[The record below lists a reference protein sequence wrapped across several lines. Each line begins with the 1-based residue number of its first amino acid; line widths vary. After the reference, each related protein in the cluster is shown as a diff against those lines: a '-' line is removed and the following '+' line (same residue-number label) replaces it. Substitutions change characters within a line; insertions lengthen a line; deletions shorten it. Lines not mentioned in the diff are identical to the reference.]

1 MSENKLSDS
10 TAPAATAASDAAVPD
25 RTVLPLAEPTYPP
38 ITETDVSK
46 ATPPPLFE
54 VKAPPGAP
62 NVLVIMLDNLG
73 FGATKTFGGVIT
85 CRHWNASPRTG

>member
-25 RTVLPLAEPTYPP
+25 RTVLPLAEPTHPP

-54 VKAPPGAP
+54 VKAPPRAP